1 MNVKDTPMDQGVAS
15 MTSPSQS
22 GPSPTQD
29 DAKVG
34 PGSWNT
40 KKFRD
45 EYETLKNR
53 LLDSQFSVAE
63 YPDPLAPKPPHP
75 KQYPVGTGPTV
86 EQRLLKLI
94 SEIKAANEN

>member
-1 MNVKDTPMDQGVAS
+1 MNVENAPMDQGVAS
-15 MTSPSQS
+15 ITGTNQQ

-53 LLDSQFSVAE
+53 LLDPQFSVGMLSAAE
-63 YPDPLAPKPPHP
+63 TKP
-75 KQYPVGTGPTV
+75 Q
-86 EQRLLKLI
+86 QC
-94 SEIKAANEN
+94 

>member
-53 LLDSQFSVAE
+53 LLDSQFSVGMLSSAE
-63 YPDPLAPKPPHP
+63 AKPP
-75 KQYPVGTGPTV
+75 Q
-86 EQRLLKLI
+86 
-94 SEIKAANEN
+94 S